1 MNRYINLITDQFVLD
16 FLNKE
21 INKQNFFRNFCI
33 DRQQKGLVVTFEDAM
48 DDKITATFTDYY
60 VMCLKTRIKALQK
73 NWQIALTKKFGY
85 DYLADLREEL
95 SENIRKKYVQEVSEM
110 QRQIE
115 QIKERGIEK

>member
-1 MNRYINLITDQFVLD
+1 MNKYINLINDQFVLD

-60 VMCLKTRIKALQK
+60 VMSLKTRIKALQK

-85 DYLADLREEL
+85 EYLTDLREEL
-95 SENIRKKYVQEVSEM
+95 SENIRKKHIKEVSEM
-110 QRQIE
+110 QNYLSK
-115 QIKERGIEK
+115 IKENGIEK

>member
-1 MNRYINLITDQFVLD
+1 MNKYINLINDEFILD

-33 DRQQKGLVVTFEDAM
+33 DRQQQGLVVTFEDAM
-48 DDKITATFTDYY
+48 DDKISATFTDYY

-85 DYLADLREEL
+85 EYLTDLREEL
-95 SENIRKKYVQEVSEM
+95 SENIRKKHIKEVSEM
-110 QRQIE
+110 QNYLSK
-115 QIKERGIEK
+115 IKENGTEK